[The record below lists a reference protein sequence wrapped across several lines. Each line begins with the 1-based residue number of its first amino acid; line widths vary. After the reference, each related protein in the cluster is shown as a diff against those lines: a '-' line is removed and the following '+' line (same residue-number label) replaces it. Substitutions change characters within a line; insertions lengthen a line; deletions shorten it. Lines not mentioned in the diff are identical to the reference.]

1 MKTCEAVRYLLRLDE
16 GWPTTQLPVT
26 VFIDYQVRENAYVK
40 HSRHLG
46 NGTLLDGWFTGT
58 FPVWRTP
65 ELRTHELCV
74 QVGKLELKFTRKTL
88 SSLGHAQ

>member
-1 MKTCEAVRYLLRLDE
+1 MKSCEAVRYLIRLDE
-16 GWPTTQLPVT
+16 GWPSGQLPVT

-74 QVGKLELKFTRKTL
+74 QVSGGKWNKFEFN
-88 SSLGHAQ
+88 